1 MSPMPSTIGARL
13 ALASTLLGVLGLYVV
28 AFALR
33 SGRPRADFAF
43 TGGGEL
49 RSLDPHGVTG
59 VPEGRVMRIL
69 YEGLVARNPRT
80 LAVEPG
86 AAKGW
91 KVSPDGRTFT
101 FTLRADARWSNGEPL
116 TAADFEWSFR
126 RMLEPAT
133 ACEYASSLWLVEGAR
148 EFSTGQAAGGVQRE
162 RDWSRVGIVARDAS
176 ELEIRLERATPH
188 FLPLLSLHVFAPV
201 NRASLEPLQQQFPRD
216 WATRWTRPGAL
227 VTNGP
232 FRLSE
237 RRIGEVLRFERNEHY
252 WDARNVAMR
261 TIDVLSVESWSSALN
276 LYLAGE
282 LDWVDGAIPSTL
294 VPELLD
300 REDFNPRPYL
310 GVYFYRINVTR
321 PPLDR
326 REVRAALATSLR
338 RKEICELVLKAGQ
351 QPAFSFLPPQV
362 GDYRSPSTFGESA
375 DYAQKL
381 LRDAGLADAEGKLNL
396 RELEL
401 HFNTSEVHRDIAEV
415 AAEQWRAALGL
426 EVRLRN
432 QEWKSFLDAQGKLDY
447 DLSRSS
453 WIADYADPSSFLD
466 IWTTGH
472 ENNRTGWSNRQY
484 DEFVTAAHSERDP
497 TRCRELYANAERI
510 LLYELPCIP
519 IYHYVSQNLVDPRVG
534 GFGQNALNEQS
545 PKHWYWRS
553 DKELEDV
560 RTQSTRLSE
569 RVESHGPVEGLY
581 APAHAKEQL

>member
-1 MSPMPSTIGARL
+1 MFPMPSTSGARL
-13 ALASTLLGVLGLYVV
+13 ALASTLLGVLGLCVV

-59 VPEGRVMRIL
+59 VPEGRVIRLL
-69 YEGLVARNPRT
+69 YEGLVARNPQT

-86 AAKGW
+86 AAEGW
-91 KVSPDGRTFT
+91 RVSPDGRTFT
-101 FTLRADARWSNGEPL
+101 FAVRADARWSNGEPL
-116 TAADFEWSFR
+116 SAADFEWSFR

-148 EFSTGQAAGGVQRE
+148 EFTTGQAADGSARE
-162 RDWSRVGIVARDAS
+162 RDWSRVGIVARN
-176 ELEIRLERATPH
+176 ERVLEIRLERPTPH
-188 FLPLLSLHVFAPV
+188 FLTLLSLHVFAPV
-201 NRASLEPLQQQFPRD
+201 HRESLEQLQQQFPRD
-216 WATRWTRPGAL
+216 WATRWTRPGTL

-232 FRLSE
+232 FRLAE

-261 TIDVLSVESWSSALN
+261 TVDVLSVESWSSALN

-282 LDWVDGAIPSTL
+282 LDWVDGAIPSSL
-294 VPELLD
+294 VPELLG
-300 REDFNPRPYL
+300 REDFDPRPYL
-310 GVYFYRINVTR
+310 GVYFYRVNVTR

-326 REVRAALATSLR
+326 REVRAALATSLQ

-362 GDYRSPSTFGESA
+362 GDYRPPKTFGESPE
-375 DYAQKL
+375 YARKVLQ
-381 LRDAGLADAEGKLNL
+381 DAGFVDAEGKLDL
-396 RELEL
+396 RALEL

-432 QEWKSFLDAQGKLDY
+432 QEWKSFLDAQSKLDY

-484 DEFVTAAHSERDP
+484 DELVTAARSEREP
-497 TRCRELYANAERI
+497 GRRRELYANAERI
-510 LLYELPCIP
+510 LMHELPCIP
-519 IYHYVSQNLVDPRVG
+519 IYHYVSQNLVDPRLG

-553 DKELEDV
+553 DAELSDA
-560 RTQSTRLSE
+560 RSKSMRRSE
-569 RVESHGPVEGLY
+569 RVESHGPKEGLY
-581 APAHAKEQL
+581 APARAEQQP

>member
-1 MSPMPSTIGARL
+1 MLSMPSTSGARL
-13 ALASTLLGVLGLYVV
+13 ALSTALLGVLGVCVV

-43 TGGGEL
+43 TGGGEI

-59 VPEGRVMRIL
+59 VPEGRVIRLL
-69 YEGLVARNPRT
+69 YEGLVARNPQT

-86 AAKGW
+86 VAESW
-91 KVSPDGRTFT
+91 KVSADSRTYT
-101 FTLRADARWSNGEPL
+101 FTLRRDARWSNGDPL
-116 TAADFEWSFR
+116 LASDFEWSFR

-133 ACEYASSLWLVEGAR
+133 ACEYASSLWLIEGAR
-148 EFSTGQAAGGVQRE
+148 EFTTALAADGTPRE
-162 RDWSRVGIVARDAS
+162 RDWSRVGVLAKGER
-176 ELEIRLERATPH
+176 ELEIRLERPTPH

-201 NRASLEPLQQQFPRD
+201 HRASLEPLQQRFRSD
-216 WATRWTRPGAL
+216 WATRWTRPGTL

-232 FRLSE
+232 FRLAE
-237 RRIGEVLRFERNEHY
+237 RRIGEVLRFERNEQY
-252 WDARNVAMR
+252 WDARNVALR
-261 TIDVLSVESWSSALN
+261 TVDVLSVESWSSALN

-282 LDWVDGAIPSTL
+282 LDWVDGAIPSSL
-294 VPELLD
+294 VPELLS
-300 REDFNPRPYL
+300 REDFDPRPYL
-310 GVYFYRINVTR
+310 GVYFYRVNVTR

-362 GDYRSPSTFGESA
+362 GDYRPPKTFGESPE
-375 DYAQKL
+375 YARKL
-381 LRDAGLADAEGKLNL
+381 LVDAGLADAGGQLDL
-396 RELEL
+396 RALEL

-415 AAEQWRAALGL
+415 TSEQWRAALGI

-432 QEWKSFLDAQGKLDY
+432 QEWKSFLDAQSKLDY

-484 DEFVTAAHSERDP
+484 DDLVAKARSERDP
-497 TRCRELYANAERI
+497 ARRRELYLNAERI
-510 LLYELPCIP
+510 LMHELPCIP

-534 GFGQNALNEQS
+534 GFGQNVLNEQS
-545 PKHWYWRS
+545 PKYWYWRS
-553 DKELEDV
+553 DAELADV
-560 RTQSTRLSE
+560 RAKAARRSA
-569 RVESHGPVEGLY
+569 RVESHGPSAGLY
-581 APAHAKEQL
+581 PPSRTGDQP

>member
-1 MSPMPSTIGARL
+1 MLSMPSTSGARL
-13 ALASTLLGVLGLYVV
+13 ALSTALLGVLGACVV

-43 TGGGEL
+43 TGGGEI

-59 VPEGRVMRIL
+59 VPEGRVIALL
-69 YEGLVARNPRT
+69 YEGLVARNPHT
-80 LAVEPG
+80 LATEPG
-86 AAKGW
+86 AAESW
-91 KVSPDGRTFT
+91 NVSPDGRTYT
-101 FTLRADARWSNGEPL
+101 FTLRADARWSNGDPL
-116 TAADFEWSFR
+116 LAADFEWSFR

-133 ACEYASSLWLVEGAR
+133 ACEYASSLWLIEGAR
-148 EFSTGQAAGGVQRE
+148 EFTTGLAADGTPRE
-162 RDWSRVGIVARDAS
+162 RDWSRVGIVAVQERT
-176 ELEIRLERATPH
+176 LQIRLERPTPH
-188 FLPLLSLHVFAPV
+188 FWPLLSSHVFAPV
-201 NRASLEPLQQQFPRD
+201 HRASLEALRERHPRD
-216 WATRWTRPGAL
+216 WATHWTRPGTL

-232 FRLSE
+232 FRLVE
-237 RRIGEVLRFERNEHY
+237 RRVGEVLRFERNEQY
-252 WDARNVAMR
+252 WDARNVALR
-261 TIDVLSVESWSSALN
+261 TVDVLSVESWSSALN

-282 LDWVDGAIPSTL
+282 LDWVDGAIPSSL
-294 VPELLD
+294 VPELLG
-300 REDFNPRPYL
+300 REDFDPRPYL
-310 GVYFYRINVTR
+310 GVYFYRVNVTR
-321 PPLDR
+321 APLER
-326 REVRAALATSLR
+326 REVRAALATALR

-351 QPAFSFLPPQV
+351 QPAFSFLPPQA
-362 GDYRSPSTFGESA
+362 GDYRSPKTFGESS

-381 LRDAGLADAEGKLNL
+381 LVDAGLTDAEGKCDL

-426 EVRLRN
+426 KVRLRN

-484 DEFVTAAHSERDP
+484 DELVAAARSERDAA
-497 TRCRELYANAERI
+497 RRRELYANAERI
-510 LLYELPCIP
+510 LMHELPCIP

-545 PKHWYWRS
+545 PKYWYWRS
-553 DKELEDV
+553 DEELASV
-560 RTQSTRLSE
+560 RAQSMRRCE
-569 RVESHGPVEGLY
+569 PVESHGPSAGLY
-581 APAHAKEQL
+581 PPSRAEERR